1 MSDIKGIT
9 VALIRESMVCNGS
22 INKGIKCNGR
32 SSKAYFGT
40 SYLDDLDFS
49 ILIRSPPFRGRLSVL
64 GWMAFGMSS
73 IMNVLVMS
81 LFSLHGVYVVPF
93 AILGALK
100 QLAFHLARQL
110 SSVIKNFRKTF

>member
-1 MSDIKGIT
+1 
-9 VALIRESMVCNGS
+9 MV
-22 INKGIKCNGR
+22 CNGR

-40 SYLDDLDFS
+40 LYLDGLDFS

-64 GWMAFGMSS
+64 GWTAFGMSS
-73 IMNVLVMS
+73 TMSILVMT